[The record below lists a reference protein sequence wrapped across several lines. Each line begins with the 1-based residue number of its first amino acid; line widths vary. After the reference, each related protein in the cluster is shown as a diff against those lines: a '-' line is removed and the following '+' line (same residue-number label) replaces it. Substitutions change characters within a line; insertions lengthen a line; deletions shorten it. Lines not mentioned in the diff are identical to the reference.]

1 MIFSTY
7 SQYASPLEFSLQ
19 GDPCLQGYGEQL
31 SNPEKKSIK
40 KKYYVSFVRFIH
52 DMKEKQINLNFEYSK
67 QIAQLETKYFYPLSS
82 YFKFL
87 PKVKIEKVYVH
98 KTVPSIVS

>member
-31 SNPEKKSIK
+31 SNPEKKALKRNI
-40 KKYYVSFVRFIH
+40 VSFVRFIH
-52 DMKEKQINLNFEYSK
+52 DMNEKQINLNFEY
-67 QIAQLETKYFYPLSS
+67 
-82 YFKFL
+82 
-87 PKVKIEKVYVH
+87 
-98 KTVPSIVS
+98 